1 MRLFVGSLSFSV
13 ADQDLRQLF
22 EPFGTIRSA
31 RVITDRDTGQSRG
44 FGFVEFTS
52 VDAAKQA
59 LSLDGSSFEGRR
71 LAVKEAEERRAGGSS
86 SAPRAPQQQSSS
98 PNVIYK
104 GRSNNG
110 NGPSTSFP
118 DQRPPAKKKGGSRKG
133 GRNRRGYEDY
143 DDWS

>member
-13 ADQDLRQLF
+13 ADQDLRKLF

-44 FGFVEFTS
+44 FGFVEFTTA
-52 VDAAKQA
+52 DAAQQA

-71 LAVKEAEERRAGGSS
+71 LAVKEAEERRNTGGSS
-86 SAPRAPQQQSSS
+86 PSPRVPQSSS

-104 GRSNNG
+104 GRNN
-110 NGPSTSFP
+110 NGPSNSFS
-118 DQRPPAKKKGGSRKG
+118 DRPPAKKKGGSRKG
-133 GRNRRGYEDY
+133 GRNRRGYD